1 MENNDNY
8 QAQVTELIRFYKK
21 ILEQESWKIY
31 ISFDKCSEKDE
42 IAENNSAWQ
51 SQVSHINFSSDPD
64 PLAEKIGWEFIAV
77 HELLHNN
84 FAALTAQILK
94 LITDFVPED
103 RQDDIQ
109 DKVEL
114 FEEKLIS
121 DLARIIVRLKRGEC
135 ATVIQAVN
143 NIKRR
148 RVKKDKGNSRKTKNS
163 DDSGRNQNGP
173 EIAGE
178 GGK

>member
-1 MENNDNY
+1 MDNDNY
-8 QAQVTELIRFYKK
+8 QNLITELIRFYKK
-21 ILEQESWKIY
+21 ILEQENWKIY
-31 ISFDKCSEKDE
+31 LSFEKCSEKDE
-42 IAENNSAWQ
+42 IAVNNNAWQ
-51 SQVSHINFSSDPD
+51 YQVSHINFSPNPD
-64 PLAEKIGWEFIAV
+64 SLAEKIGLEFLVI

-84 FAALTAQILK
+84 FAALAAQILK

-114 FEEKLIS
+114 FEEKLVS
-121 DLARIIVRLKRGEC
+121 DLARIIVKLKKGEY
-135 ATVIQAVN
+135 ATVQTIN
-143 NIKRR
+143 NINRR
-148 RVKKDKGNSRKTKNS
+148 RIKKDKGNSRKTKNS